1 VSSVLTPPA
10 SRNAPCPCG
19 SGKRFKD
26 CHGALQ
32 PATTV
37 GVERALAQMQA
48 RDYAGAEASFR
59 EAERLA
65 PGDVRIQTNLGRLYA
80 RQRRH
85 AEAEGP
91 LSKALILDPA
101 NGYALTLLA
110 HIRQRRCVWDGLD
123 QLHAQIQNL
132 LDADRGDTPAN
143 FNPWVLMSMP
153 TTPSQQ
159 LAATRSYAR
168 TLAVAEQP
176 GLRPGVSLV
185 PGERLRIGFV
195 SSEFRPHARMVLMLG
210 LLEQLGRQRLE
221 LFAYGTRPR
230 DTGPVGARV
239 ERAFEH
245 FADVSSESPAFVAAR
260 IRADRIG
267 VVFDLDGYTGSTRA
281 AIFAH
286 RPAPIQVNAIGFQCT
301 LGSGWHDYILTDR
314 FSLPEHLQRFYSE
327 RPLYMPHMLYPS
339 DTTRRPEG
347 PPPPRAACGLP
358 EQGFV
363 FCCFNN
369 GFKILPDV
377 FAIWMRLL
385 EAVPHSVLWLIDTSA
400 EAKANLRREAA
411 AAGIAP
417 ERLLFAPR
425 VATGEHLARIAAAD
439 LFLDTFPYGAHT
451 TANDAL
457 LVGLPLLT
465 RAGDTLASR
474 IAGSQ
479 LRAIGLAELVATS
492 FAEYEAL
499 ALELATQPVLL
510 AGYRQRLTANRDTA
524 PLFDMARYARDFEDA
539 VLRIRDEH
547 RALPQ

>member
-1 VSSVLTPPA
+1 
-10 SRNAPCPCG
+10 
-19 SGKRFKD
+19 
-26 CHGALQ
+26 
-32 PATTV
+32 
-37 GVERALAQMQA
+37 VERALAQMQA
-48 RDYAGAEASFR
+48 RDYAGAEASLR

-65 PGDVRIQTNLGRLYA
+65 PDDVRIQTNLGKLYV

-85 AEAEGP
+85 VEAEVP
-91 LSKALILDPA
+91 LSRALALDPA

-110 HIRQRRCVWDGLD
+110 HIRQRRCAWAGLD

-168 TLAVAEQP
+168 TLAVAQQP
-176 GLRPGVSLV
+176 GLRASVSYA
-185 PGERLRIGFV
+185 PGERLRVGFV
-195 SSEFRPHARMVLMLG
+195 SSEFRPHARMALMLG
-210 LLEQLGRQRLE
+210 LLERLGRQRLE

-230 DTGPVGARV
+230 DSGPVGARV
-239 ERAFEH
+239 ERTFEH
-245 FADVSSESPAFVAAR
+245 FADVSGGSPASVAAR
-260 IRADRIG
+260 IGADRIG
-267 VVFDLDGYTGSTRA
+267 IVFDLDGYTGSTRA

-339 DTTRRPEG
+339 DATRRPEG
-347 PPPPRAACGLP
+347 LPPSRAACGLP
-358 EQGFV
+358 ERGMV
-363 FCCFNN
+363 FGCFNN
-369 GFKILPDV
+369 SFKILPDL

-385 EAVPHSVLWLIDTSA
+385 HAVPQSVFWLIDASA

-411 AAGIAP
+411 AAGIDAQ
-417 ERLLFAPR
+417 RLIFAPR
-425 VATGEHLARIAAAD
+425 VGGAEHLTRIAAAD
-439 LFLDTFPYGAHT
+439 LFLDTYPYGAHT

-479 LRAIGLAELVATS
+479 LRAIGLPELVTPS
-492 FAEYEAL
+492 FAQYERL
-499 ALELATQPVLL
+499 ARELATQPDLL
-510 AGYRQRLTANRDTA
+510 AGYRKRLLANRDTT
-524 PLFDMARYARDFEDA
+524 PLFDMPRYARDFEDA
-539 VLRIRDEH
+539 MLRIWDEH
-547 RALPQ
+547 QAQPR